1 MHHEAVQCVPINPHT
16 ETAIGGRVS
25 RAGCSNLITIEIAA
39 EQASHH
45 LQVREIVHFCPRKLA
60 GRRCNGDPQS
70 SSDQY
75 GIVWIGSL
83 KSAAGPPVFGGGCTA
98 FAVVGVDD
106 VPCQPAIGRSG
117 VSILPYFECL

>member
-1 MHHEAVQCVPINPHT
+1 MDNKSIRRVTINPDT
-16 ETAIGGRVS
+16 ETAVSGRVS
-25 RAGCSNLITIEIAA
+25 RTRHQNLVAVNLPA
-39 EQASHH
+39 QQASRG
-45 LQVREIVHFCPRKLA
+45 LRVREIVHFYRQKGWRAAAPH
-60 GRRCNGDPQS
+60 GGPQS

-117 VSILPYFECL
+117 V